1 MGAREIDRER
11 GRLFIRLGAIVMCY
25 VLVYQQRNDTYS
37 IYLTL
42 RERKTHRQTD
52 RQTNRQAGR
61 QAGRQTD
68 RQTDRQADRLSGRQA
83 GRKKTY

>member
-1 MGAREIDRER
+1 M
-11 GRLFIRLGAIVMCY
+11 
-25 VLVYQQRNDTYS
+25 LVHQQRNDTYI

-52 RQTNRQAGR
+52 KQAGR

-68 RQTDRQADRLSGRQA
+68 RQTYRQLVILKVALLLSF
-83 GRKKTY
+83 